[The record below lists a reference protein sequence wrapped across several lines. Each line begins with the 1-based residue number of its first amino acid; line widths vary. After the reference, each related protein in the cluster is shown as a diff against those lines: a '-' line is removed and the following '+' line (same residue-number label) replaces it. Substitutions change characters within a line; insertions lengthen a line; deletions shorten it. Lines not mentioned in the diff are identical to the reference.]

1 MLKRNNK
8 GLFFFMLLPLYLNLI
23 ILLIGIQVGAIMWKL
38 WILDIAIGLIGAWL
52 ISYRRNLTI
61 NSIGFILF
69 LFKGGYWFSRFFL
82 TSMRTSHLWLY
93 EVYIGSFILI
103 LGVIGFIYSL
113 VKNKQI
119 EKRHP

>member
-1 MLKRNNK
+1 MLKKNNK

-23 ILLIGIQVGAIMWKL
+23 ILLIGIQAGSIVWGL
-38 WILDIAIGLIGAWL
+38 WILDIVIGLIGAWL
-52 ISYRRNLTI
+52 ISYKRNLFI

-69 LFKGGYWFSRFFL
+69 LLKGGYWFSRYFL
-82 TSMRTSHLWLY
+82 TAMRTSHLWLY

-119 EKRHP
+119 KKRYP

>member
-1 MLKRNNK
+1 MLKKNNK

-23 ILLIGIQVGAIMWKL
+23 ILLIGIQVGSIVWRL
-38 WILDIAIGLIGAWL
+38 WILDIVIGLIGAWL
-52 ISYRRNLTI
+52 ISYRRNIFI

-69 LFKGGYWFSRFFL
+69 LLKGGYWFSRYFL

-103 LGVIGFIYSL
+103 LGAIGFIYSL
-113 VKNKQI
+113 VKNRQI
-119 EKRHP
+119 ERNYH

>member
-1 MLKRNNK
+1 MLKKNNK

-23 ILLIGIQVGAIMWKL
+23 ILLIGIQVGAIVWRL
-38 WILDIAIGLIGAWL
+38 WTLDIVIGLIGAWL
-52 ISYRRNLTI
+52 ISYKRNIFI

-69 LFKGGYWFSRFFL
+69 LLKGGYWFSRYFL

-103 LGVIGFIYSL
+103 LGAIGFIYSL
-113 VKNKQI
+113 VKNQQI
-119 EKRHP
+119 KRNYH